1 MELVKIC
8 DELTIALR
16 NNENVEMSMVVEF
29 LTAIEEEKQLGNE
42 IYKLDNL
49 IKLRKQTF
57 IYDGVN
63 KYLKG
68 VLDSCFI
75 SLDVYKNRI
84 EGKESVYNLATEYV
98 KFASLFDKFYKLNR
112 LRYATIEEIT
122 DSIDVIETRPIEEFL
137 KEWILQGILTVE
149 TYNTDGYES
158 EIYTITLRGRELCRE
173 IAKYA
178 GLFE

>member
-1 MELVKIC
+1 MELVNMC
-8 DELTIALR
+8 EELTVALR
-16 NNENVEMSMVVEF
+16 NNENVEMSMIVDF
-29 LTAIEEEKQLGNE
+29 LTAIEEEKQVGND
-42 IYKLDNL
+42 IYNLESL

-75 SLDVYKNRI
+75 ALDVYKNRK
-84 EGKESVYNLATEYV
+84 EGRTSIYNLATEYV
-98 KFASLFDKFYKLNR
+98 KFAPLFDKFYNLNR
-112 LRYATIEEIT
+112 LRYSTIEDVVKNIDVVQT
-122 DSIDVIETRPIEEFL
+122 RSIDEFL
-137 KEWILQGILTVE
+137 KEWVLQGILTVE
-149 TYNTDGYES
+149 SYNTDGCES
-158 EIYTITLRGRELCRE
+158 EIYTITLRGRELCKE